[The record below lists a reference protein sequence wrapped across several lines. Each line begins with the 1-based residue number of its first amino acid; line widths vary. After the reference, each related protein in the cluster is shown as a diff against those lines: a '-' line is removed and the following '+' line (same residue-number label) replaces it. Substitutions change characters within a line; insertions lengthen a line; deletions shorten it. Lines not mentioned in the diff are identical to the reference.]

1 MNIPNILTLLRIIM
15 IPIFYVGF
23 FSDITN
29 SSLFAALIFIVASL
43 TDWFDGF
50 LARKWSLVTNFG
62 KIMDPLADKLLVMTA
77 LVCLLTSFRIPA
89 WAVIVILAREMAITG
104 LRIIAASEGVVVAAD
119 MLGKFKTV
127 FQMVAIIL
135 LLLNNFIGIYML
147 YIAIFF
153 TILSGI
159 DYIIKM
165 NRVIKW
171 F

>member
-15 IPIFYVGF
+15 IPVFYVVF

>member
-15 IPIFYVGF
+15 IPIFYVVF

-77 LVCLLTSFRIPA
+77 LGCLLTSFRIPA

>member
-1 MNIPNILTLLRIIM
+1 MNIPNILSLLRIIM

-29 SSLFAALIFIVASL
+29 CSLFAALIFIVASL

>member
-15 IPIFYVGF
+15 IPIFYVVF

-29 SSLFAALIFIVASL
+29 SSLFAALIFIIASL

-127 FQMVAIIL
+127 FQLVAIIL

>member
-15 IPIFYVGF
+15 IPIFYVVF

-62 KIMDPLADKLLVMTA
+62 KIMDTLADKLLVMTA

>member
-15 IPIFYVGF
+15 IPIFYVVF

-104 LRIIAASEGVVVAAD
+104 LRIIAASKGVVVAAD

>member
-15 IPIFYVGF
+15 IPIFYVVF

-77 LVCLLTSFRIPA
+77 LICLLTSFRIPA

>member
-15 IPIFYVGF
+15 IPIFYVVF
-23 FSDITN
+23 FS
-29 SSLFAALIFIVASL
+29 
-43 TDWFDGF
+43 
-50 LARKWSLVTNFG
+50 
-62 KIMDPLADKLLVMTA
+62 DKLLVMTA

-127 FQMVAIIL
+127 FQMVGIIL

>member
-15 IPIFYVGF
+15 IPIFYVVF

-50 LARKWSLVTNFG
+50 LARKWSLITNFG

>member
-15 IPIFYVGF
+15 IPIFYVVF

-43 TDWFDGF
+43 TDWLDGF

>member
-1 MNIPNILTLLRIIM
+1 MNIPNMLTLLRIIM
-15 IPIFYVGF
+15 IPIFYIIF

-29 SSLFAALIFIVASL
+29 NSLFAALIFIIASL
-43 TDWFDGF
+43 TDWLDGF
-50 LARKWSLVTNFG
+50 LARKWKVVTNFG

-89 WAVIVILAREMAITG
+89 WAVIVILSREMAITG
-104 LRIIAASEGVVVAAD
+104 LRIIAASEGVIVAAD
-119 MLGKFKTV
+119 KLGKFKTV
-127 FQMVAIIL
+127 FQMFAIVL

-147 YIAIFF
+147 YIAILF
-153 TILSGI
+153 TVLSGI

>member
-1 MNIPNILTLLRIIM
+1 MNIPNMLTLLRIIM
-15 IPIFYVGF
+15 IPIFYIIF

-29 SSLFAALIFIVASL
+29 SSLFAALIFIIASL
-43 TDWFDGF
+43 TDWLDGF
-50 LARKWSLVTNFG
+50 LARKWKVVTNFG

-89 WAVIVILAREMAITG
+89 WAVIVILSREMAITG
-104 LRIIAASEGVVVAAD
+104 LRIIAASEGVIVAAD
-119 MLGKFKTV
+119 KLGKFKTV
-127 FQMVAIIL
+127 FQMFAIIL
-135 LLLNNFIGIYML
+135 LLLNNFIGIYIL
-147 YIAIFF
+147 YIAILF
-153 TILSGI
+153 TVLSGM

>member
-1 MNIPNILTLLRIIM
+1 MNIPNMLTLLRIIM
-15 IPIFYVGF
+15 IPIFYIVF

-29 SSLFAALIFIVASL
+29 SSLFAVLIFIIASL

-50 LARKWSLVTNFG
+50 LARKWKVVTNFG

-77 LVCLLTSFRIPA
+77 LVCLLSSFRIPA
-89 WAVIVILAREMAITG
+89 WAVIIILSREMAITG
-104 LRIIAASEGVVVAAD
+104 LRIIAASEGVVIAAD
-119 MLGKFKTV
+119 KLGKFKTA
-127 FQMVAIIL
+127 FQMFAIIL
-135 LLLNNFIGIYML
+135 LLLNNFIGVYIL
-147 YIAIFF
+147 YVAILF
-153 TILSGI
+153 TVLSGI

>member
-15 IPIFYVGF
+15 IPIFYVVF

>member
-15 IPIFYVGF
+15 IPIFYVVF
-23 FSDITN
+23 FSEITN